1 MNRIPAGSGLNW
13 AAIGRGTLC
22 AAAVTLVL
30 GVGGAGVGYVFVWKE
45 TWLNV
50 LAAVLLCL
58 GAAAGGW
65 YAARSAGQKGL
76 YHGLG
81 SGLLLLLLLLLVTAL
96 LPVSVE
102 AVELGKKTLFVVVF
116 ASLGGILGVK

>member
-1 MNRIPAGSGLNW
+1 MNRISAGASMNW
-13 AAIGRGTLC
+13 AAVGRGTLW
-22 AAAVTLVL
+22 AVAVTLVL
-30 GVGGAGVGYVFVWKE
+30 GLSGAWVGYAFVWKE

-65 YAARSAGQKGL
+65 YASRSAGQKGL

-81 SGLLLLLLLLLVTAL
+81 SGLLLLLLLLLLTAI
-96 LPVSVE
+96 LPVSVD